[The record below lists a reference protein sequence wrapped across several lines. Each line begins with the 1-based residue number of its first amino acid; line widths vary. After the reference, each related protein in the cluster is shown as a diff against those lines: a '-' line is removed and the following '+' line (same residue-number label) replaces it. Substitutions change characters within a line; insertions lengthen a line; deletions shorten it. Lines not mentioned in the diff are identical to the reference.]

1 VGNHFTIDE
10 RCKIEVL
17 LYQRKSF
24 NEIAHSLG
32 KSRSTISR
40 EVRKQAVSSDKSAP
54 FRVANRCLYRR
65 ECEISALCKGQP
77 NCRHKRCSLC
87 NQCNSVCPKFVEEHC
102 AKLKKSPYVCNGCDS
117 EQKCT
122 LRKRY
127 YLSNVAQKAYKETLV
142 NSRSGL
148 NVNEEEL
155 RRLDE
160 FISPLI
166 LKGQS
171 INHIFANNPNEFT
184 ICQKSLYKYIDK
196 GFLQARNIDM
206 PRVCRLRPRKRK
218 SMERKVDLKCRVG
231 RTYEDFSN
239 FMKANSDIGV
249 VEMDTLEGKK
259 GGSVL
264 LTIHFTNCSFMLAFY
279 RERNTAQSVIDVF
292 ENLYAVLGK
301 EFFMKAFPIL
311 LGDNGTEFSNPRA
324 IEYATDATQRTRVF
338 YCDPAKP
345 YQKGALENNHA
356 IVRRILPKGES
367 FDHLDQS
374 DINLVMNHVNS
385 YSRER
390 LANKTP
396 YEAFRFLY
404 GQEILDKLGAELI
417 LPNEVIL
424 RPDLLKK

>member
-1 VGNHFTIDE
+1 M
-10 RCKIEVL
+10 
-17 LYQRKSF
+17 
-24 NEIAHSLG
+24 
-32 KSRSTISR
+32 
-40 EVRKQAVSSDKSAP
+40 
-54 FRVANRCLYRR
+54 
-65 ECEISALCKGQP
+65 
-77 NCRHKRCSLC
+77 
-87 NQCNSVCPKFVEEHC
+87 
-102 AKLKKSPYVCNGCDS
+102 
-117 EQKCT
+117 
-122 LRKRY
+122 
-127 YLSNVAQKAYKETLV
+127 V

-239 FMKANSDIGV
+239 FMKTNSDIGV